1 MILTEKQKIV
11 KKLLFSNQIT
21 FEEMLVLLDN
31 TDVFMNINPMEPCN
45 ITYDRGFSKYYNY
58 KDDPFKGINNV
69 NW

>member
-1 MILTEKQKIV
+1 
-11 KKLLFSNQIT
+11 
-21 FEEMLVLLDN
+21 MLVLLDN